1 MSHLD
6 IDRIFDL
13 MGGSGTAEEASHL
26 EECGECR
33 RALEFWRTRVDDLR
47 EIDSNAV
54 NTAEIHNLRVL
65 FREFGPTPA
74 ARSWAARLIRRS
86 QPAAAEAVRGGLA
99 ATFAAYE
106 AGPYQIVLQVSPS
119 EIEGRFDLQG
129 QVAGDGSRAP
139 ASTQVVL
146 TSDHGFA
153 DRAMVDAFG
162 EFRITGVPEG
172 PCRLAWYGGGER
184 IDLDGLNVGE
194 CDDDDGS

>member
-1 MSHLD
+1 MSSGPHPRPGVGLH
-6 IDRIFDL
+6 
-13 MGGSGTAEEASHL
+13 GSSVGQ
-26 EECGECR
+26 
-33 RALEFWRTRVDDLR
+33 D
-47 EIDSNAV
+47 
-54 NTAEIHNLRVL
+54 
-65 FREFGPTPA
+65 
-74 ARSWAARLIRRS
+74 
-86 QPAAAEAVRGGLA
+86 PAAAEAVRGGLA

-194 CDDDDGS
+194 CDDDDGNCAFCTRRFFVLWPTRARSARASTS